1 MRFEL
6 FCHVGRRSWLLLLVG
21 AALTALA
28 LAQTVELIRSKPAES
43 AARAVFAT
51 YPQFAGIMPYQSGIV
66 GDPDYWTAERKG
78 DSWRVT
84 VRKGFGDCHAGCM
97 GEQFWLFEVDGA
109 AVRFISG
116 PSAQPPSS
124 GT

>member
-1 MRFEL
+1 MRAEL
-6 FCHVGRRSWLLLLVG
+6 FRHIGRWGWLLLLVG

-28 LAQTVELIRSKPAES
+28 LAQTVEVIGSKHAES
-43 AARAVFAT
+43 AARAVFAI
-51 YPQFAGIMPYQSGIV
+51 YPEFAGIEPYQSGTV
-66 GDPDYWTAERKG
+66 GDPAYWTAERKG

-84 VRKGFGDCHAGCM
+84 VRRGFGDCHAGCM
-97 GEQFWLFEVDGA
+97 GEQFWLFEVDGE
-109 AVRFISG
+109 AVRLISG